1 MIIIMHLYTEN
12 RMANRF
18 LESVGEVDV
27 VSDSENIKKLLKIP
41 FAGNQS
47 TISMMVHRV
56 GRTLLIDDFDLS
68 SLALQEHEFQ
78 WSWLRKLIYEVLVL
92 SKSQLE
98 VPSKIESSRVQTMRM
113 FEQFLRHSLSLAP
126 KPDPTQSTH
135 ECENDF
141 LHLVEVMCDHQEQK
155 AREPYAPGSRV
166 SSSSLDLIPASSIE
180 EVSESRKRTGSI
192 LTTSPAVEAN
202 LDLSLDFFERQ
213 LDRIDDIYSVGKKER
228 QFFEEEGGK
237 TEQEQFVLGG
247 EDKLLSSTQPNRNLF
262 WKFEDIK
269 MLLGSDMPIFGD
281 QSHPA
286 VSLRLHDMTEP
297 INVLTGL
304 DYWLD
309 NLMCSV
315 PEVIMCY
322 HLDGIVQK
330 YESIK
335 TEDIPNMSSSSFS
348 PFVVRNIAQNI
359 LTFLKSKAT
368 KSGHTYW
375 LFKGKND
382 DVVKLYDLTSLY
394 LDHNVSPPSTT
405 SRKSSPSSRSE
416 ERRNDSTSQPE
427 GTTDSDNPYLIPVA
441 MLLYRVAKNVKES
454 SIGSSSSPQRER
466 TVYKLLENCIRLL
479 GLCTSK
485 NHSMVVQ
492 VSISARYLMAQ
503 LLCPDLEESVK
514 RSSSSAS
521 SLEDQDFFYQ
531 DDEEIE
537 KTEVDDS
544 LPNSTNANDK
554 YISALNVKTLCEFP
568 MKEGETS
575 FLRTCHPSAK
585 QSECLIE
592 TSDPREKLMR
602 CSQYLLDGIDLLSN
616 IKTEKRLSP
625 RKQAGQKMK
634 EEEVMRE
641 AKSFEPIPMK
651 FKSDVQTDIEKKVS
665 SSQVMAVDDE
675 LESKEEEKNNDWYN
689 LQMKLFTTKL
699 CQVLYSLTDLY
710 LEGKQ
715 YFNSLSLIQAAF
727 SFLEM
732 ASSFGNSSLDSIELS
747 LLVSLAADM
756 NILNNSWSSCKPD
769 PMGND
774 KELESLLDRINDIL
788 VRTSI
793 DLSGKYS
800 DIYTKIYSNSECS
813 REEILCE
820 SIKLYEQSLN
830 CLKSFRAKNEQKDFI
845 ELKIMELTKKYGNAC
860 NELGCLYMNEA
871 TKIYSEAMVVDKSL
885 FATLESVTKK
895 SLSCF
900 VKGVTSFDSINDPV
914 NSCFLYSNLGKLMR
928 ICAHVFAPVNE
939 SSKERSSEFNMKENH
954 LYSKSVHYYSMALSK
969 LDSTSPSILT
979 ELKGTIIW
987 DLSTTLYTWGC
998 LMQDFPPLN
1007 IKAYESI
1014 EKQIQDCMVRSLE
1027 LVNKFLAEKSTQ
1039 SSSSQD
1045 DPRLVLFKFRAGN
1058 ILAKL
1063 ASLFHHSFRNMSE
1076 SEPKRKQV
1084 FITSD
1089 DYYQQCSDIFMQLPS
1104 PSVSKEF
1111 LESCLERIALHEH
1124 NLSNLNGITSKMK
1137 AVNNLFLIFRSI
1149 STFLRNILVQ
1159 DANELLFEKEEQI
1172 DVQSIQKLV
1181 YLLIQRFEVNVEE
1194 ILKLV
1199 SGKSMKKSSNQKK
1212 EKEKWENIKKKLQDF
1227 GLLKASELKKV
1238 VEENNEEG
1246 RKNWLK
1252 STIESFCNLCDM
1264 TN

>member
-1 MIIIMHLYTEN
+1 
-12 RMANRF
+12 MANRF

-78 WSWLRKLIYEVLVL
+78 WNWLRKLIYEVLVL

-113 FEQFLRHSLSLAP
+113 FEQFLRHSLSLVP
-126 KPDPTQSTH
+126 PSSNSTKSPH
-135 ECENDF
+135 ECEGDF
-141 LHLVEVMCDHQEQK
+141 LHLVEAVCDRQEQK
-155 AREPYAPGSRV
+155 AKPYTPGGHV
-166 SSSSLDLIPASSIE
+166 SSTSLDLIPASSKEI
-180 EVSESRKRTGSI
+180 SELRRNTSDSLLT
-192 LTTSPAVEAN
+192 TTSPLQEN
-202 LDLSLDFFERQ
+202 LEFSLDFFERQ
-213 LDRIDDIYSVGKKER
+213 LDHIDDIYSVGKKER
-228 QFFEEEGGK
+228 QVFEEEVTSSEGGK
-237 TEQEQFVLGG
+237 TEQEFLLQE
-247 EDKLLSSTQPNRNLF
+247 EDKLSSPTQPNRNLF

-269 MLLGSDMPIFGD
+269 MLLGSEMPIFGD
-281 QSHPA
+281 QTHPA
-286 VSLRLHDMTEP
+286 VSLRLHEMTAP

-335 TEDIPNMSSSSFS
+335 TEDIPNISSSSFS

-394 LDHNVSPPSTT
+394 LDHNVVP
-405 SRKSSPSSRSE
+405 SPSKNPCESSNTFTSSE
-416 ERRNDSTSQPE
+416 ERNESTSQPDR
-427 GTTDSDNPYLIPVA
+427 GTDSDNPYLIPVA

-454 SIGSSSSPQRER
+454 SIGSSSSPQRDR

-485 NHSMVVQ
+485 SHSMVVQ

-503 LLCPDLEESVK
+503 LLCPDLEESLK

-521 SLEDQDFFYQ
+521 SEDQDLFFQ
-531 DDEEIE
+531 DDEEEIDE

-544 LPNSTNANDK
+544 SSNYTDAKGK
-554 YISALNVKTLCEFP
+554 YISALNVNTLCEFP
-568 MKEGETS
+568 KKERDTS
-575 FLRTCHPSAK
+575 LLRTNRPYDHQ
-585 QSECLIE
+585 QSKCLID
-592 TSDPREKLMR
+592 TSDPREKLVR
-602 CSQYLLDGIDLLSN
+602 CSQYLLDGIDLLSREKG
-616 IKTEKRLSP
+616 KTRLSP
-625 RKQAGQKMK
+625 RKQTVSGEGGG

-641 AKSFEPIPMK
+641 AKPFEPIPMK
-651 FKSDVQTDIEKKVS
+651 FKSDVGTDIEMKAA
-665 SSQVMAVDDE
+665 SSQVMAMNEE
-675 LESKEEEKNNDWYN
+675 LKREQQDNDSWFN
-689 LQMKLFTTKL
+689 SQMKLFTTKL
-699 CQVLYSLTDLY
+699 CQVLYSMIDLC
-710 LEGKQ
+710 LERKQ
-715 YFNSLSLIQAAF
+715 YYHSLSLIQSAF
-727 SFLEM
+727 SLLEF
-732 ASSFGNSSLDSIELS
+732 ASSFGSSISNSIELS

-756 NILNNSWSSCKPD
+756 NILNNSWSACHPGSED
-769 PMGND
+769 SD
-774 KELESLLDRINDIL
+774 EELESLLDRINDIL

-793 DLSGKYS
+793 DPSGKYY
-800 DIYTKIYSNSECS
+800 DIYLKIYSNSECT
-813 REEILCE
+813 REDILCE

-830 CLKSFRAKNEQKDFI
+830 CLKSLKRERRDFI
-845 ELKIMELTKKYGNAC
+845 DLKIIEVTKKYGNAC
-860 NELGCLYMNEA
+860 NELGCLYMNQA
-871 TKIYSEAMVVDKSL
+871 TQLYSDARIVDKSL
-885 FATLESVTKK
+885 FENLESVTKK

-900 VKGVTSFDSINDPV
+900 VKGVTSFDSINDPI
-914 NSCFLYSNLGKLMR
+914 NSSFLYSNTGKLMR
-928 ICAHVFAPVNE
+928 VCAHVFAPVNE
-939 SSKERSSEFNMKENH
+939 SKERSSEFNMKENH

-969 LDSTSPSILT
+969 LDFTSPSIVT
-979 ELKGTIIW
+979 ELKGTIMW
-987 DLSTTLYTWGC
+987 DLSTTLFTWGC

-1014 EKQIQDCMVRSLE
+1014 EKQIQDCMIRSLE
-1027 LVNKFLAEKSTQ
+1027 LVNKFLTEKSTQ
-1039 SSSSQD
+1039 NSSSD
-1045 DPRLVLFKFRAGN
+1045 DPRLVLFKFRAAN
-1058 ILAKL
+1058 ILSKL
-1063 ASLFHHSFRNMSE
+1063 ASLFHHTFRNMSAM
-1076 SEPKRKQV
+1076 EPKRKQV

-1089 DYYQQCSDIFMQLPS
+1089 DYYQQCSDIFMQLHS
-1104 PSVSKEF
+1104 SSVSKEF

-1124 NLSNLNGITSKMK
+1124 NLSNLNGIASKMK

-1149 STFLRNILVQ
+1149 SAFLRNTLEQ
-1159 DANELLFEKEEQI
+1159 DANEPLLEKEEI

-1181 YLLIQRFEVNVEE
+1181 YLLIQRFEVNVEAM
-1194 ILKLV
+1194 LKLV
-1199 SGKSMKKSSNQKK
+1199 TGKSMKKSANQKK
-1212 EKEKWENIKKKLQDF
+1212 DKEKWESIRKKLQGF
-1227 GLLKASELKKV
+1227 EMLKAIETKKV
-1238 VEENNEEG
+1238 QNNENGE
-1246 RKNWLK
+1246 KNWLK
-1252 STIESFCNLCDM
+1252 STIESFCEMCELNE
-1264 TN
+1264 